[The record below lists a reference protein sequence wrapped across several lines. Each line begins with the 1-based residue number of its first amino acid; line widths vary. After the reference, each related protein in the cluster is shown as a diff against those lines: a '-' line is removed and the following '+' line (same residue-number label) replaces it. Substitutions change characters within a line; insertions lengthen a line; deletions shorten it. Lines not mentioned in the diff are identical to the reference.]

1 MKRLVA
7 YFSASGVTKK
17 LAYKLKDALD
27 ADIFEIEPKVL
38 YSDDD
43 LNWMDKNSR
52 SSIEMKNKDSR
63 PEIKETIDT
72 KYYDII
78 YVGFPIW
85 WYQAPTIINTF
96 LESIDTK
103 NKKIVPFATSGGS
116 QMGKTNFYLKNSV
129 EGATLLDGLVIN
141 SSSSFNE
148 FVSKYKF

>member
-38 YSDDD
+38 YSDAD

-63 PEIKETIDT
+63 PEIKETIEEEMNL
-72 KYYDII
+72 K
-78 YVGFPIW
+78 
-85 WYQAPTIINTF
+85 
-96 LESIDTK
+96 K
-103 NKKIVPFATSGGS
+103 N
-116 QMGKTNFYLKNSV
+116 
-129 EGATLLDGLVIN
+129 
-141 SSSSFNE
+141 
-148 FVSKYKF
+148 